1 MANKIKYGLRNVHY
15 AKITAT
21 DPTTGAVTYA
31 TTPVAIPGAVNLA
44 MDASGEQTPFYA
56 DDVTYWM
63 GDSNNGYSGTLEI
76 ALVPD
81 SFRTDILGEKVDANG
96 VYYETADATPSE
108 FALLFE
114 FQGDESAT
122 KHCFFRCSASRTAVN
137 GSTKEASI
145 TPQTE
150 TINLTAMARIND
162 QMVKARC
169 PRTSSAYATWFD
181 SVPTIT
187 PATTPATPAAS

>member
-1 MANKIKYGLRNVHY
+1 MANKIKYGLRNVFY
-15 AKITAT
+15 AKVVST
-21 DPTTGAVTYA
+21 DASTGAITYA

-44 MDASGEQTPFYA
+44 MDASGDQTPFFA
-56 DDVTYWM
+56 DDVVYWM

-81 SFRTDILGEKVDANG
+81 SFRTDVLGEKIDSSG
-96 VYYETADATPSE
+96 VYYETADSALSE

-122 KHCFFRCSASRTAVN
+122 RHCMFRCSASRPSVN
-137 GSTKEASI
+137 GATKEASI

-150 TINLTAMARIND
+150 TLNITAMARIND
-162 QMVKARC
+162 QLVKARC
-169 PRTSSAYATWFD
+169 PKTATTAYNAWF
-181 SVPTIT
+181 SGVPTIT
-187 PATTPATPAAS
+187 VATSG

>member
-1 MANKIKYGLRNVHY
+1 MANKIKYGLRNVFY
-15 AKITAT
+15 AKVTAV
-21 DPTTGAVTYA
+21 DATTGALTYA

-44 MDASGEQTPFYA
+44 MDAAGDQTPFYG
-56 DDVTYWM
+56 DDVVYWM

-81 SFRTDILGEKVDANG
+81 AFRTDILGEKIDTSG
-96 VYYETADATPSE
+96 VYYETADASTSE
-108 FALLFE
+108 FALMFE

-122 KHCFFRCSASRTAVN
+122 RHCMFRCFATRPSVN
-137 GSTKEASI
+137 GATKEASV

-150 TINLTAMARIND
+150 TLNLTAMARIND
-162 QMVKARC
+162 QIVKARC
-169 PRTSSAYATWFD
+169 PKTATTAYNAWFT

-187 PATTPATPAAS
+187 PASN

>member
-1 MANKIKYGLRNVHY
+1 MANKIKYGLRNVFY
-15 AKITAT
+15 AKVVST
-21 DPTTGAVTYA
+21 DASTGAITYA

-56 DDVTYWM
+56 DDVVYWM

-81 SFRTDILGEKVDANG
+81 SFRTDVLGERIDPSG
-96 VYYETADATPSE
+96 VYYETADSALSE

-122 KHCFFRCSASRTAVN
+122 RHCMFRCSASRPAVN
-137 GSTKEASI
+137 GATKEASI
-145 TPQTE
+145 SPQTE
-150 TINLTAMARIND
+150 TLNITAMARIND
-162 QMVKARC
+162 QLVKARC
-169 PRTSSAYATWFD
+169 PKTATTAYNAWFSA
-181 SVPTIT
+181 VPTVT
-187 PATTPATPAAS
+187 VATS

>member
-44 MDASGEQTPFYA
+44 MEASGEQTPFYA

-63 GDSNNGYSGTLEI
+63 GDSNNGYSGTLEM
-76 ALVPD
+76 ALL
-81 SFRTDILGEKVDANG
+81 TDDFKKDCLGELSNTAGAKF
-96 VYYETADATPSE
+96 EKADAPTAE
-108 FALLFE
+108 FALMFE
-114 FQGDESAT
+114 FQGDANAT
-122 KHCFFRCSASRTAVN
+122 RHLLYRCTASRPDVA
-137 GSTKEASI
+137 GATKEASI

-150 TINLTAMARIND
+150 TLNLTAMPRLDNAY
-162 QMVKARC
+162 VKARVE
-169 PRTSSAYATWFD
+169 AT
-181 SVPTIT
+181 
-187 PATTPATPAAS
+187 ATTAYNSWFTTVYTGTAS